1 MDKQIFKYIKDN
13 GYKTNSKD
21 EDANYQFMPGGVDYP
36 WTIKVPKDRIP
47 EFHQKYY
54 EYKVKPGYRC
64 HLLEKP
70 MKDQNILK
78 IDIDLRYIPTHTD
91 LIDEKLKHKYTKD
104 VIKDFIRIYMEK
116 VNEYLEIP
124 ETAKITIMEKR
135 HPRFVSDEKKYIKD
149 GIHIMCPEIIA
160 PNPVLLAIYNDFIQ
174 DENAKEVFEQFNNS
188 EPIDKAV
195 DSRVIFTNSWYLLG
209 SGKPTDILDYYKPT
223 KTYSLSFVET
233 RKGDMDVK
241 LKPVKLEMSEMELI
255 NYFSNYGKD
264 ECNNLKEIVNVEQLQ
279 DELRLGNG
287 KPSKIT
293 KLTDYEKSKFIQN
306 IPEVHRNKAQIDP
319 AYIFGLLNCLKKSR
333 VEIYEQWLN
342 IACCL
347 YNISPKN
354 FPLFVTW
361 SKKGGE
367 KFSED
372 GCFMLWYE
380 TLPNYAGKYKSLNFD
395 MLKYYANQDNE
406 QEYMN
411 LFKNKKSEFFD
422 NMISNLIKTKFDKAT
437 KDVKFVQYVKKYITL
452 HCPFSLKCAD
462 ITKNV
467 WYIFRNNRWVKDE
480 GANQVYKL
488 FTRDFLQNFRHRYN
502 EYEEI
507 SQRARARIQNR
518 QINSIQTNT
527 ILSPD
532 MEAFMQDTDTYQTSS
547 RPNFE
552 DQIRN
557 DMFSDDET
565 LIETIQKSQNSITSL
580 CDFINKPAN
589 RNNIIKDLC
598 HECYDEEFY
607 KNLDNNTDIFI
618 CANVVLDLKQ
628 CVIRQGQAS
637 DMNSICSNI
646 NFPMDV
652 NTELAEECF
661 DELEEFFDKLFPD
674 LDVRDYALNY
684 FAEALSGEHRREEFC
699 IHTGTGRN
707 GKSVLGNILKIVF
720 GDYYYEPDAS
730 IYSSYN
736 ADPNAPAPIIANIK
750 GKRIVMTQEIKNT
763 KSLETAVIKKMC
775 GGDTLTA
782 RHLNKDPI
790 QFNPQCKFNMSCND
804 IPDLDSND
812 DAIFRRIIVIP
823 YISTFVDVND
833 TRLDN
838 PKRFPHH
845 YIRDTSINPEKLSK
859 WAPYF
864 LYLLWQRYIDLHR
877 ENFSQLSSTNRPD
890 AVRQAT
896 EEYKKQSNLF
906 SNFMQDYIDF
916 DPNKKQSFKDIY
928 SEFKTYA
935 TSIDGQFKT
944 SRQTEKNLHREI
956 QKRGG
961 EKKRENGEWFYYYI
975 ILNGN
980 GLPI

>member
-1 MDKQIFKYIKDN
+1 MDKQIFKYIQEQ
-13 GYKTNSKD
+13 GFKTKSKD

-36 WTIKVPKDRIP
+36 WTLKVPKDRIP

-54 EYKVKPGYRC
+54 EYKVLPGHRC

-70 MKDQNILK
+70 MKDKNILK
-78 IDIDLRYIPTHTD
+78 IDIDLRYTPNNNDLTD
-91 LIDEKLKHKYTKD
+91 DKLKHKYTKEI
-104 VIKDFIRIYMEK
+104 IKDFIRIYMEK
-116 VNEYLEIP
+116 VNEYIEIP
-124 ETAKITIMEKR
+124 ENAKITIMEKR

-160 PNPVLLAIYNDFIQ
+160 PNPVLLAIYNNFIQ
-174 DENAKEVFEQFNNS
+174 DENAQENFKQFKNS

-195 DSRVIFTNSWYLLG
+195 DSRVIFTNSWYLLN
-209 SGKPTDILDYYKPT
+209 SGKPTDVLDYYKPT
-223 KTYSLSFVET
+223 KTYSVSFVE
-233 RKGDMDVK
+233 RKGGIDVK
-241 LKPVKLEMSEMELI
+241 LKPIKLDMTEIELI

-264 ECNNLKEIVNVEQLQ
+264 ECNKLKDIVNVEQLQ
-279 DELRLGNG
+279 DELRLGGN
-287 KPSKIT
+287 KPQKLT
-293 KLTDYEKSKFIQN
+293 KLTDYEKSKYIQN

-319 AYIFGLLNCLKKSR
+319 TYIFGLLNCLKLSR
-333 VEIYEQWLN
+333 VEVYEQWLN
-342 IACCL
+342 VACCL

-354 FPLFVTW
+354 YPLFVTW

-372 GCFMLWYE
+372 GCFMLWYQ
-380 TLPNYAGKYKSLNFD
+380 TLPNYVSKYKSLNFD
-395 MLKYYANQDNE
+395 MLKYYASQDNE
-406 QEYMN
+406 QEYIN

-422 NMISNLIKTKFDKAT
+422 NMISNLIKNKFDKAT
-437 KDVKFVQYVKKYITL
+437 KDIKFVQYVKKYITL

-467 WYIFRNNRWVKDE
+467 WYIFRNNRWIKDE

-488 FTRDFLQNFRHRYN
+488 FTRDFLQNFRNRYS

-507 SQRARARIQNR
+507 CQRARARMQNR
-518 QINSIQTNT
+518 QITSMQNNI

-532 MEAFMQDTDTYQTSS
+532 MEALLQTTNNNSMIIS
-547 RPNFE
+547 RGNTE
-552 DQIRN
+552 EQIRN

-565 LIETIQKSQNSITSL
+565 LIETIQKSQNSITSM
-580 CDFINKPAN
+580 CDFINKPSN

-618 CANVVLDLKQ
+618 CANIVLDLKH
-628 CVIRQGQAS
+628 CIIRQGQAS
-637 DMNSICSNI
+637 DMNSIYSNI
-646 NFPMDV
+646 IFPMDV
-652 NTELAEECF
+652 NNEIAEECF

-674 LDVRDYALNY
+674 LDVRDYVLNY
-684 FAEALSGEHRREEFC
+684 YAEALSGEHRREEFA
-699 IHTGTGRN
+699 IHTGNGRN
-707 GKSVLGNILKIVF
+707 GKSVLGNLLNIVF
-720 GDYYYEPDAS
+720 GEYYYEPDAS

-736 ADPNAPAPIIANIK
+736 ADPNSPAPVIANIK
-750 GKRIVMTQEIKNT
+750 GKRIVNTQEIKNT
-763 KSLETAVIKKMC
+763 KPLETAVIKKMC

-823 YISTFVDVND
+823 YISTFVDFND
-833 TRLDN
+833 ARLNDQN
-838 PKRFPHH
+838 RFPNH
-845 YIRDTSINPEKLSK
+845 YPCDITINNDKLKK

-877 ENFSQLSSTNRPD
+877 ENFKQLAIPNRPE
-890 AVRQAT
+890 AVQQAT
-896 EEYKKQSNLF
+896 DEYKKQSNMY
-906 SNFMQDYIDF
+906 SNFMKEKVKYDIKMKQTFEDF
-916 DPNKKQSFKDIY
+916 Y
-928 SEFKTYA
+928 SEFKIYA
-935 TSIDGQFKT
+935 ENNDSKFKV
-944 SRQTEKNLHREI
+944 SRQTKKNLKREL
-956 QKRGG
+956 QNKGG
-961 EKKRENGEWFYYYI
+961 IIKRENGADYYYYI
-975 ILNGN
+975 CLIDRGVL
-980 GLPI
+980 I